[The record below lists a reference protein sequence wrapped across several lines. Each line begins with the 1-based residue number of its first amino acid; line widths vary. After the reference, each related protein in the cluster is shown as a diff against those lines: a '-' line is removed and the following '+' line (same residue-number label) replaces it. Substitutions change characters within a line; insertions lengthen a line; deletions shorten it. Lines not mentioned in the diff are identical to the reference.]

1 MIRQID
7 NILKRQSYR
16 TKQLS
21 KNVLYIAFF
30 KFGSI
35 LSNFLLIPITINY
48 VSSPIYGIWM
58 TLYSIISWLSI
69 FDIGLGNGLRNNLT
83 KCLVEGNYKDAKEYV
98 STAYVSLIF
107 ISLLLFSVIFF
118 SVFLLNWNDILKL
131 PNDFSENIN
140 NIIIILGFGFC
151 LRFLFQIISTIFF
164 AIQKPFLTEYM
175 TFVSNILVLLVVYF
189 FKDDFSGKLQFLVF
203 SLCFPPVIIMFIFS
217 VYLFSTQ
224 KYKSIVPSFIF
235 FKMKKIKS
243 LMTLSVKF
251 FLLQVSS
258 LVTYSLSNFL
268 ILHYLAASDVTNYNV
283 SYKYFSVILILNNI
297 ICMPLWSAFTE
308 AYVKKDFIWIRNI
321 IKKMLI
327 VFVFWILVGGIM
339 LIGSNTIYGLW
350 TGMELNIPYSLSAV
364 VYLFMLTC
372 CWNGIFIAFINGIG
386 KIQLQVLLSIL
397 PILLMLPLSK
407 LLISVFHF
415 GVTGIVLCMLL
426 FNIISSLMISI
437 QVWKILRGT
446 DRGIWAK

>member
-1 MIRQID
+1 MCIRD
-7 NILKRQSYR
+7 S
-16 TKQLS
+16 
-21 KNVLYIAFF
+21 
-30 KFGSI
+30 
-35 LSNFLLIPITINY
+35 
-48 VSSPIYGIWM
+48 
-58 TLYSIISWLSI
+58 
-69 FDIGLGNGLRNNLT
+69 
-83 KCLVEGNYKDAKEYV
+83 
-98 STAYVSLIF
+98 
-107 ISLLLFSVIFF
+107 
-118 SVFLLNWNDILKL
+118 
-131 PNDFSENIN
+131 
-140 NIIIILGFGFC
+140 
-151 LRFLFQIISTIFF
+151 
-164 AIQKPFLTEYM
+164 
-175 TFVSNILVLLVVYF
+175 
-189 FKDDFSGKLQFLVF
+189 
-203 SLCFPPVIIMFIFS
+203 
-217 VYLFSTQ
+217 
-224 KYKSIVPSFIF
+224 
-235 FKMKKIKS
+235 
-243 LMTLSVKF
+243 
-251 FLLQVSS
+251 
-258 LVTYSLSNFL
+258 FL

-437 QVWKILRGT
+437 QVWIILRGT